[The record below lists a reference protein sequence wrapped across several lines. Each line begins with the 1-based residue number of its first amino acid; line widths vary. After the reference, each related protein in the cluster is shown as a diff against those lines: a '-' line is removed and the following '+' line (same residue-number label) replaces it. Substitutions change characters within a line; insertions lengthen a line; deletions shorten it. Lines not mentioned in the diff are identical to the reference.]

1 MTPRSAI
8 SSRSSVCMRLLAVG
22 LGTLA
27 FGAGSGAVQ
36 AAPLDVLA
44 SVSLGDELG
53 GRPVALGVLDDGS
66 VVLGGMDDHGAT
78 VVRLDASGFLA
89 VPLGRLPGTLEDLA
103 VDTGTGTIAVVV
115 GDALVVL
122 GPDLEVS
129 WRVPLA
135 ARSEQEALR
144 HVAVGELG
152 TVAVA
157 AAGELYVFAA
167 DGHLLGRAAL
177 PHETTTGLAVLD
189 AHDLVVTTG
198 ASTLTCNGRDVA
210 ELQGFA
216 RDGSLRWQ
224 AYGQAP
230 DPEHCDALA
239 ASRGIDVARGSD
251 GLLYLLAE
259 VDGRGH
265 DGRLQRSPTETA
277 FHDVF
282 HGPKGHPAN
291 NVAFDAATTRD
302 DVEPPRFAYY
312 ARFSPAGE
320 HLLGQYFL
328 LPDEEALVHPTA
340 IAADEHGNVHL
351 VGTTTHRLEEIDE
364 ASAEVAVTEE
374 LLAPS
379 GFYQVVHADF
389 DARTVWRQLEREH
402 ASTHVPALALAG
414 DSAVTLLDATS
425 DANATDTSPHRV
437 RTDATPHDGP
447 AVLVWP
453 PAPQGKI
460 MPDKKPAR
468 DEVGTFGY
476 ESGLAGSD
484 PSCNCDAGRTA
495 APPSFLLL
503 ALLAL
508 GLAPRRP

>member
-1 MTPRSAI
+1 MTHRSTI
-8 SSRSSVCMRLLAVG
+8 SSRSSVCMRRLAVG
-22 LGTLA
+22 LGTLVLA
-27 FGAGSGAVQ
+27 AASGSAHG
-36 AAPLDVLA
+36 APLDVLA

-53 GRPVALGVLDDGS
+53 GRPVALGVLDDGG
-66 VVLGGMDDHGAT
+66 VVLGGMDDRGAT

-89 VPLGRLPGTLEDLA
+89 APIERWPGTLEDLA
-103 VDTGTGTIAVVV
+103 VDPGTGTIAVVV

-122 GPDLEVS
+122 GPDLDVS

-135 ARSEQEALR
+135 ARSEDQPLR
-144 HVAVGELG
+144 RVAVGELG

-177 PHETTTGLAVLD
+177 PHETTTGVAILD

-198 ASTLTCNGRDVA
+198 ASTLTCNARDVA
-210 ELQGFA
+210 ALQAFA
-216 RDGSLRWQ
+216 HDGSRRWQ

-230 DPEHCDALA
+230 DPEQCDALA
-239 ASRGIDVARGSD
+239 ASRGIDVTRGSD

-265 DGRLQRSPTETA
+265 DGRLPSSPTETA

-282 HGPKGHPAN
+282 HGPPGHPAN
-291 NVAFDAATTRD
+291 NVAFDAATSRD
-302 DVEPPRFAYY
+302 DVEPRRFAYY

-328 LPDEEALVHPTA
+328 LPDEDALVHATA
-340 IAADEHGNVHL
+340 IAADERGNVHL

-364 ASAEVAVTEE
+364 ASQEVAVTED

-414 DSAVTLLDATS
+414 DRAVTLLDTIS
-425 DANATDTSPHRV
+425 DAPAPHRV
-437 RTDATPHDGP
+437 RPDATPHDGP
-447 AVLVWP
+447 AGLVWP

-495 APPSFLLL
+495 PPPSFLLL